1 MMRFVICTIFWIFSH
16 SVFCAPTLTAATAV
30 PLNQTLQ
37 NSQFSFDIKE
47 ANKKFDKLNIQLST
61 QNLDLKTLSAAVKLL
76 NKLIASANDCIDNN
90 EKRLN
95 TLDEQIQQAVAANGA
110 TTAVATASTGTVTND
125 TNKSDADLVYLNTER
140 KKLASQLSQCRL
152 FSIRAKEAVD
162 AYSVTIT
169 KLKHAETF
177 TRGLTLWSIVK
188 TSQELPAETP
198 LVSINLT
205 LPQPF
210 TSLIFLSSLSVIST
224 CIAGLFL
231 VYARRHRWIK
241 HHLRIRTFQVSNFV
255 ILSMFLWCT
264 LFAIQL
270 KLYALHHTL
279 ETTMSLHLMTALSI
293 YALGLLVIAF
303 LFNVKRI
310 RAFFYWYSLDSL
322 FFKALTMFLFSF
334 YALAFLAKFVAKHIT
349 LQPVLWQLGTSLF
362 LLAVLT
368 TAIFFVYYFCHA
380 HRHIPFIKHHH
391 RFVKRLSAV
400 LFLACGTLDVFG
412 YHMLA
417 MHLTF
422 AYIST
427 FAVTFCAWLLDQAM
441 NKFYIACTHL
451 GVWHNKINQF
461 FGYKPSQTPTEL
473 FILKITLQICI
484 FALAIY
490 LIFHS
495 WGYANNYVESV
506 YRQIFF
512 GFHFGTFT
520 FYPARIVA
528 GTIVFCTLYLLC
540 RALSRTFSRHEQ
552 FEDEEEA
559 QVAIASILSYLGFAL
574 SMIAGFLV
582 AGFNFTG
589 LAIIAGALSV
599 GIGLGLQSIVNNF
612 VSGIILLLEK
622 PIKPG
627 DKIRVDNVEGVVKKI
642 RVRSTQITTSARED
656 IIIPNSDLITRPV
669 TNFMYSDKYL
679 SIHCAVNVAYGTDT
693 HLVRDLLLQAVQ
705 KHDEIIKTT
714 RNKPTVLFHSF
725 GENGLV
731 FQIWF
736 LIKDG
741 NHKSDIKSFIHF
753 EIERLFREHQIQF
766 AFPQRDIH
774 IKMSEFKSFS
784 DDK

>member
-1 MMRFVICTIFWIFSH
+1 MMRFVIYAFFWIFCHNLYSA
-16 SVFCAPTLTAATAV
+16 APTLPVT
-30 PLNQTLQ
+30 QTLHSNQ
-37 NSQFSFDIKE
+37 PTFDIKD
-47 ANKKFDKLNIQLST
+47 ANKQFDKLNIQLST
-61 QNLDLKTLSAAVKLL
+61 QNLDLKTLASAVKIL
-76 NKLIASANDCIDNN
+76 NKLIANANDCIDVN
-90 EKRLN
+90 EKRLG
-95 TLDEQIQQAVAANGA
+95 TLDEQIQQAIAANGTTTA
-110 TTAVATASTGTVTND
+110 TTAGNASTAPPSAEI
-125 TNKSDADLVYLNTER
+125 NKSDADLVYLNTER

-152 FSIRAKEAVD
+152 FAIRAKEAVD
-162 AYSVTIT
+162 AYGVTIT
-169 KLKHAETF
+169 KLKHEETF
-177 TRGLTLWSIVK
+177 TRGLTAWSTVK
-188 TSQELPAETP
+188 TIQELPAETP
-198 LVSINLT
+198 QVSIHLT
-205 LPQPF
+205 LPEPF
-210 TSLIFLSSLSVIST
+210 TSLTFYSGLTLISAL
-224 CIAGLFL
+224 IAGFFL
-231 VYARRHRWIK
+231 VTARRQRWIK
-241 HHLRIRTFQVSNFV
+241 RHLRIRTFQVSNLF
-255 ILSMFLWCT
+255 ILTAFLWCT

-270 KLYALHHTL
+270 KIYSLHHTL
-279 ETTMSLHLMTALSI
+279 ETIMSLHLMTALSL
-293 YALGLLVIAF
+293 YTLGLLIIAL

-322 FFKALTMFLFSF
+322 YFKALTVFLFSF

-349 LQPVLWQLGTSLF
+349 IQPLLWQLGTSIF

-368 TAIFFVYYFCHA
+368 TAIFFVYYFCHV

-391 RFVKRLSAV
+391 RLVKHLSTV

-427 FAVTFCAWLLDQAM
+427 FAVSFCAWLLDQAM
-441 NKFYIACTHL
+441 SKFYFACTHL
-451 GVWHNKINQF
+451 GAWHNKINRL
-461 FGYKPSQTPTEL
+461 FGYKPSQTPTEM
-473 FILKITLQICI
+473 FVLKITLRICI

-495 WGYANNYVESV
+495 WGYANIYIESL
-506 YRQIFF
+506 YRQILF
-512 GFHFGTFT
+512 GFHFGSFT
-520 FYPARIVA
+520 FYPARIIA
-528 GTIVFCTLYLLC
+528 GTVVFCLLYLLC

-552 FEDEEEA
+552 FEEEEEA

-574 SMIAGFLV
+574 SMILGLLV

-627 DKIRVDNVEGVVKKI
+627 DRIRVDSVEGIVKKI

-656 IIIPNSDLITRPV
+656 VIIPNSDLITRPV

-705 KHDEIIKTT
+705 KHDEIIKNS

-774 IKMSEFKSFS
+774 IKMSEFKSFN